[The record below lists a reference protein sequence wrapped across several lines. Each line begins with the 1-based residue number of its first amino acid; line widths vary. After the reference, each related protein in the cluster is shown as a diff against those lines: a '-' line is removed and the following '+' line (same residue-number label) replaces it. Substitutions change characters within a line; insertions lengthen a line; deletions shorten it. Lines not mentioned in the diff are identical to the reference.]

1 MQDRYRSITFT
12 HSKKE
17 KKERE
22 SLLQKFGA
30 LFEHYNASLRKKNWT
45 NVVNKIVPIQI
56 NRLSSYLII
65 LNKTTF

>member
-1 MQDRYRSITFT
+1 MQDNGLLLSLTLKKKR
-12 HSKKE
+12 KKE
-17 KKERE
+17 SRYSKNLVRF
-22 SLLQKFGA
+22 LNIIMLA
-30 LFEHYNASLRKKNWT
+30 LEKKNLT

>member
-1 MQDRYRSITFT
+1 MQDNGLLLSLTLKKKR
-12 HSKKE
+12 KKE
-17 KKERE
+17 SRYSKNLVRF
-22 SLLQKFGA
+22 LNIIMLA
-30 LFEHYNASLRKKNWT
+30 LEKKNWT